1 MGSLSLPRSRDE
13 PMRTTQAIR
22 DYRAAHPYARYV
34 YPHRVNDAIRD
45 GSIPYYTRP
54 GGQVRYIRLTD
65 LEAWAAQSFVSM

>member
-13 PMRTTQAIR
+13 PIRTTDAVKQF
-22 DYRAAHPYARYV
+22 RADHPDARYINI
-34 YPHRVNDAIRD
+34 HNVNSAINAGELRFF
-45 GSIPYYTRP
+45 TRP